1 MKVCGQRVSVVKLS
15 LLVFILFIASS
26 CLFIYYL
33 DVQWTTNKMNS
44 NKSGKNQAQKN
55 KHRNEKIVLQ
65 EPESEYRA
73 SSKNPQQMNSNNIVQ
88 ESVLTKGS
96 KSPEPTHLPV
106 NYDVHI
112 FYYPWYGNPE
122 HDGKYLH
129 WNHPYLPHWD
139 KIEAAKW
146 PSGQHKPPD
155 DIGANFYP
163 QLGPYSS
170 GDPVVVEDH
179 MKQVQLS
186 GAGVLAVSWYPPN
199 DADNEGKNPDKLIP
213 LILDLADKYQLK
225 VAFHIEPFK
234 GRDHQTLK
242 TNIKYIIDTY
252 GKHPGFYRHYDRI
265 KKKHLPVYYI
275 YDSYLVKSSNW
286 AELFTP
292 GGSISIRNTEY
303 DGIFLGLLVERQHK
317 EGVASAGFDG
327 YYTYF
332 ATDGFTYGSSWKNW
346 REIRK
351 YARGRRLM
359 FVPSVGP
366 GYIDTRV
373 RPWNGKNTRPRQ
385 DGRYYKNSLQKA
397 LDINPSMISITSFN
411 EWHEGTQ
418 IETAVPKATDSFTY
432 LDYGPEGPQCYL
444 NITRQYVSKF
454 ISED

>member
-1 MKVCGQRVSVVKLS
+1 MKVCGQRVSVFKLS

-33 DVQWTTNKMNS
+33 DVQWTTNKMNL
-44 NKSGKNQAQKN
+44 NESGKNQAPKN

-73 SSKNPQQMNSNNIVQ
+73 SSKNPQQMNFNNIVQ

-186 GAGVLAVSWYPPN
+186 GAGIKSAV
-199 DADNEGKNPDKLIP
+199 
-213 LILDLADKYQLK
+213 
-225 VAFHIEPFK
+225 
-234 GRDHQTLK
+234 
-242 TNIKYIIDTY
+242 
-252 GKHPGFYRHYDRI
+252 
-265 KKKHLPVYYI
+265 
-275 YDSYLVKSSNW
+275 
-286 AELFTP
+286 
-292 GGSISIRNTEY
+292 
-303 DGIFLGLLVERQHK
+303 
-317 EGVASAGFDG
+317 
-327 YYTYF
+327 
-332 ATDGFTYGSSWKNW
+332 
-346 REIRK
+346 
-351 YARGRRLM
+351 
-359 FVPSVGP
+359 
-366 GYIDTRV
+366 
-373 RPWNGKNTRPRQ
+373 
-385 DGRYYKNSLQKA
+385 
-397 LDINPSMISITSFN
+397 
-411 EWHEGTQ
+411 
-418 IETAVPKATDSFTY
+418 
-432 LDYGPEGPQCYL
+432 
-444 NITRQYVSKF
+444 
-454 ISED
+454 